1 MINTARHE
9 MSQDPL
15 VWWNL
20 VSAFGFMLVLV
31 LAMTLFAGA
40 VREAFD
46 PRARAYRVRTGA
58 QIAAPLKE
66 AA

>member
-1 MINTARHE
+1 

-20 VSAFGFMLVLV
+20 FSAFGFMLVLV

-46 PRARAYRVRTGA
+46 PRARAYRVRS
-58 QIAAPLKE
+58 AAPLKE
-66 AA
+66 PA